1 MDALLIYLLKSSGL
15 LAMFYIAY
23 VLFMQKE
30 TFFTSNRWFLVS
42 GLVTSAFLPLFFITK
57 IIFVEPKPVATIHP
71 INTNLKSSI
80 QAITPIETIDWIQIG
95 WIVYSI
101 IGLLLVFRI
110 LTHLFSLF
118 YFLNK
123 KQVVVNK
130 PFALVDVN
138 EEINPFSFF
147 KYIVYNSNKYS
158 ETELNTILNHEKI
171 HSLEKHSIDVL
182 LAKLFCAVFW
192 FNPFVWLYKKAILQ
206 NLEFI
211 ADQKA
216 IQNIEDKKVYQLTL
230 LKVVTDQHCFPIT
243 NNFYQSLIK
252 KRIVM
257 LNKNQSK
264 KVNSW
269 KYFLIIPALVGFVF
283 LFQIKVQ
290 AQEKENKSTVEKTTY
305 EVTTETII
313 DKNTDDKELKEI
325 SKTLKKQYDIQMEF
339 KNVKRNSKS
348 EIISI
353 TAIWNDHKGTNGNH
367 IIESDEPIEP
377 FKFIARK
384 EKNGVSTLNFSSNDN
399 EDYIDNA
406 VSYAD
411 LPEMPEAPE
420 TPEAPEMPA
429 MAGLPNPPQPPKFP
443 ETPNIKIPTDP
454 NDTKAWKRYEQEM
467 EKFAKAWEN
476 SDEIKKYEAE
486 MEAFSKKMETM
497 QPDMSAFEAKMKK
510 FEAEMEIFN
519 EKMENY
525 QEAIR
530 DKQDA
535 VREVA
540 RDKKNNN

>member
-15 LAMFYIAY
+15 LAMFYLAY
-23 VLFMQKE
+23 ILFMQKE

-42 GLVTSAFLPLFFITK
+42 GLLTSAVLPLFFITK
-57 IIFVEPKPVATIHP
+57 IIFVEPKPITTFNPV
-71 INTNLKSSI
+71 NTNLKSPI
-80 QAITPIETIDWIQIG
+80 QAFTPTETIDWMQIG
-95 WIVYSI
+95 WIVYGV
-101 IGLLLVFRI
+101 IGLFLVFRI
-110 LTHLFSLF
+110 LTHLLSLF
-118 YFLNK
+118 QFLNK
-123 KQVVVNK
+123 KQVVLNK
-130 PFALVDVN
+130 PFALVDVK

-147 KYIVYNSNKYS
+147 KYIVFNSNKYS
-158 ETELNTILNHEKI
+158 ETELNTILNHEKV
-171 HSLEKHSIDVL
+171 HSREKHSIDVL

-290 AQEKENKSTVEKTTY
+290 AQEKGNKSTVEKTTY
-305 EVTTETII
+305 EVTTEAII
-313 DKNTDDKELKEI
+313 DKNTGDKELKEI
-325 SKTLKKQYDIQMEF
+325 SKTLKKQYGIQMEF

-348 EIISI
+348 EITSI
-353 TAIWNDHKGTNGNH
+353 TAIWNNHKDTNGNH
-367 IIESDEPIEP
+367 IVESDEPIEP

-384 EKNGVSTLNFSSNDN
+384 EKNGVSTLNFSSNDG
-399 EDYIDNA
+399 ESYLDA
-406 VSYAD
+406 VAYAD
-411 LPEMPEAPE
+411 FPEMPEAPE
-420 TPEAPEMPA
+420 APEAPEMAEMPEA
-429 MAGLPNPPQPPKFP
+429 PEAPEFP

-454 NDTKAWKRYEQEM
+454 NDTKAWKRYEDEM

-476 SDEIKKYEAE
+476 SDEIKKYEAQ
-486 MEAFSKKMETM
+486 MEAYSKKMAAM
-497 QPDMSAFEAKMKK
+497 QPDMSAFEAKMRK
-510 FEAEMEIFN
+510 FEAEMEVFN

-525 QEAIR
+525 QEALR

-535 VREVA
+535 EREA
-540 RDKKNNN
+540 LRDKKNNN